1 MFGMCRK
8 RRTRRSVMSLAI
20 TLGVC
25 TAALVPGTASAAP
38 RSEVSATSAMTT
50 ASRIG
55 PFTEPAFAATCDWHR
70 FGEGEIP
77 PWWLMFRDPLCV
89 EYSKR
94 DITFDNGGALRFL
107 VAEPSRFALAMVT
120 CRYYQK
126 DHWSV
131 QTTTGAT
138 PWVTWDGQYWWDK
151 TRQRA
156 GAHLTNFRIHG
167 ASVGIGDAVAALRT
181 AFPELADVLSD
192 YGKDAGETGLT
203 VTLPYDLRC
212 SLAG

>member
-1 MFGMCRK
+1 MY
-8 RRTRRSVMSLAI
+8 LAI
-20 TLGVC
+20 AGALCAT
-25 TAALVPGTASAAP
+25 ALVPGTASAVP
-38 RSEVSATSAMTT
+38 RSHT
-50 ASRIG
+50 ASAGLANTESQIG

-151 TRQRA
+151 SGQRA
-156 GAHLTNFRIHG
+156 GARLSGFRIHG
-167 ASVGIGDAVAALRT
+167 TSVGIGDAVAALRPVY
-181 AFPELADVLSD
+181 PELADALEK
-192 YGKDAGETGLT
+192 YGSAAGETGLT
-203 VTLPYDLRC
+203 TAIPYSPLC
-212 SLAG
+212 STAG

>member
-1 MFGMCRK
+1 
-8 RRTRRSVMSLAI
+8 MSLAI
-20 TLGVC
+20 ALGLC
-25 TAALVPGTASAAP
+25 AAALVPGTASAAP
-38 RSEVSATSAMTT
+38 RSESPATGATTT
-50 ASRIG
+50 ASRAVATTASWPG
-55 PFTEPAFAATCDWHR
+55 PFTEPAFATTCDWHR

-131 QTTTGAT
+131 QTTTGST

-151 TRQRA
+151 TGRRA
-156 GAHLTNFRIHG
+156 GARLSDFRIHG
-167 ASVGIGDAVAALRT
+167 TSVGIGDAVAALRP
-181 AFPELADVLSD
+181 AFPELADVLDD
-192 YGKDAGETGLT
+192 YGRAAGETGLT
-203 VTLPYDLRC
+203 ASLPLDLRC

>member
-1 MFGMCRK
+1 MIM
-8 RRTRRSVMSLAI
+8 AI
-20 TLGVC
+20 AWGVC
-25 TAALVPGTASAAP
+25 TTVLAPGAASAAAP
-38 RSEVSATSAMTT
+38 RSEAAPAGVTLTESPV
-50 ASRIG
+50 G
-55 PFTEPAFAATCDWHR
+55 PFTEPAFAATCDWHH
-70 FGEGEIP
+70 FGEGEAP
-77 PWWLMFRDPLCV
+77 PWWLMFSDPLCV

-131 QTTTGAT
+131 QTTTGST

-151 TRQRA
+151 TKQRA
-156 GAHLTNFRIHG
+156 GARLTNFRIHG
-167 ASVGIGDAVAALRT
+167 TSVGIGDAVAALRPGY
-181 AFPELADVLSD
+181 PELADVLDD
-192 YGKDAGETGLT
+192 YGNDAGETGLT
-203 VTLPYDLRC
+203 VTLPYDLSC